1 MKTNSFFKAAM
12 MTMVA
17 MAMTV
22 NAANAASNNETMST
36 ERTGASSTW
45 NSETYYVDKYANEIV
60 DAYSTDTYVQRFYA
74 GESVWIRVR
83 GDGDTD
89 LDLYVYDENGNLIDS
104 DTDTDDK
111 CLCIFTPKWTGRFT
125 IKVKNLGNV
134 YNRYYIRFLQ

>member
-1 MKTNSFFKAAM
+1 MAQNYLAVEDVASLLNITNAEVIAATTQGHLRGFKD
-12 MTMVA
+12 
-17 MAMTV
+17 
-22 NAANAASNNETMST
+22 
-36 ERTGASSTW
+36 GASW
-45 NSETYYVDKYANEIV
+45 KFRKEDVDKYANDIV